1 VLILALLI
9 GLTAA
14 LIYLCGSSARSYF
27 DKGRLRGNEE
37 AAREIIRGL
46 ELHYTQQNSKAIPK
60 DVLEAIDALQNIGR
74 KSNRRAPPQQ
84 APLWLFGD
92 AAGRACWHK
101 GYVAGLQELAPDDDK
116 IRLDFSAAELMQLG
130 SLAHLGFQHTMPNY
144 RDLEVHRFT
153 GEENA
158 IEGNRIIERLEKAVL
173 ARQQVSAAILARS
186 PGRQHLIRDW
196 WRQQAPERL
205 MA

>member
-14 LIYLCGSSARSYF
+14 LIYFCASSARSYF

-37 AAREIIRGL
+37 AAREMIRGL

-60 DVLEAIDALQNIGR
+60 DVLEAIAALQNIGR
-74 KSNRRAPPQQ
+74 KSRRAPNHQ

-101 GYVAGLQELAPDDDK
+101 GYVAGLKELAPEEDK
-116 IRLDFSAAELMQLG
+116 IRLDFSTAELMQLG

-173 ARQQVSAAILARS
+173 ARQQVSAAVLGRAT
-186 PGRQHLIRDW
+186 GRQHLIGDW
-196 WRQQAPERL
+196 WRQPTPERL
-205 MA
+205 TA

>member
-27 DKGRLRGNEE
+27 AKGRLRGNEE

-46 ELHYTQQNSKAIPK
+46 ELHYTHQNSKAVPK
-60 DVLEAIDALQNIGR
+60 DVLEAIDALQYIGR
-74 KSNRRAPPQQ
+74 RRRAHSHQ

-101 GYVAGLQELAPDDDK
+101 GYVTGLQENEPDEDK
-116 IRLDFSAAELMQLG
+116 VRLDFSAAELMQLG

-153 GEENA
+153 SEENA
-158 IEGNRIIERLEKAVL
+158 IEGNRIIARLEKAVS
-173 ARQQVSAAILARS
+173 ARQQAPAAMLDRS
-186 PGRQHLIRDW
+186 TTRQQLMRDW
-196 WRQQAPERL
+196 WRQLTPQPLTA
-205 MA
+205 

>member
-1 VLILALLI
+1 
-9 GLTAA
+9 
-14 LIYLCGSSARSYF
+14 
-27 DKGRLRGNEE
+27 
-37 AAREIIRGL
+37 
-46 ELHYTQQNSKAIPK
+46 
-60 DVLEAIDALQNIGR
+60 
-74 KSNRRAPPQQ
+74 
-84 APLWLFGD
+84 
-92 AAGRACWHK
+92 
-101 GYVAGLQELAPDDDK
+101 
-116 IRLDFSAAELMQLG
+116 MQLG

-186 PGRQHLIRDW
+186 TGRQHLIRDW
-196 WRQQAPERL
+196 WRQQTPERL